1 MRNWLLKLKCDVK
14 KQNHPTVSQ
23 NFEENEKS
31 TKRFW
36 ANVIFVYGRTCKT
49 IISSNVCE
57 SYASVEH
64 SAIRGM
70 YVDPDMLDRSLE
82 RSIYQIKVYKN
93 LPLKFPPKM
102 AANPKETTAII
113 RENAADHALRP
124 LFMRFEWT
132 RCD

>member
-1 MRNWLLKLKCDVK
+1 MFAS
-14 KQNHPTVSQ
+14 PI
-23 NFEENEKS
+23 E
-31 TKRFW
+31 
-36 ANVIFVYGRTCKT
+36 A
-49 IISSNVCE
+49 
-57 SYASVEH
+57 YASVEH

-70 YVDPDMLDRSLE
+70 YVDPDRLDRSLE
-82 RSIYQIKVYKN
+82 RSIEIIQIKVCKN

-132 RCD
+132 RCIC